1 MGSLVGA
8 DTRAVRAGAVS
19 LVAIV
24 LLSLLIVVMAADR
37 PSLLSPTTHYAFY
50 PRWMAGPLGG
60 LWPSLTGNPTTL
72 RWIFSG
78 SLALMY
84 AGYVLVLRS
93 ANRMPARWLVGS
105 ILALHAIFLIAPPLA
120 LTDVFNYINY
130 GRMGVIHHLNP
141 YTTIPISEPHSDP
154 AFILSNWHQL
164 LSPYGPLFTL
174 VTFAVVPLGVAGS
187 FWALKLILALASLA
201 TILLVWKCARIL
213 GRDPRAAIALV
224 GLNPIVLVW
233 GLGGDHNDF
242 LMVVLIMLGVYLLLR
257 GQAAA
262 SSNLAGDERAAS
274 ERDTAGLAA
283 RVRGW
288 LVPLSLPELG
298 AGGAFVMA
306 TAMKASGGIMLPIV
320 AVALLRTPRRLVQ
333 VLIGMVLAGLIA
345 GAASLLAFGLHI
357 PDLST
362 QSRLVTNESVPNLI
376 GLVVG
381 QGGESA
387 GVRAVT
393 SAVLA
398 ISVIICCRIA
408 WRRRDVITA
417 AGWASVALVLTLSWV
432 LPWYVLWILPLA
444 ALSSSLRLRKAAL
457 IVGVYLIISWAPASG
472 LVFNAIGFQPENTAL
487 GRLHHRYV
495 RELLN

>member
-78 SLALMY
+78 SLVLMY

-257 GQAAA
+257 GHAAA

-288 LVPLSLPELG
+288 LVPLSLSELG

-393 SAVLA
+393 SVVLA

-417 AGWASVALVLTLSWV
+417 AGWASVALVVTLSWV

-472 LVFNAIGFQPENTAL
+472 LVFNAIGFHPENTAL